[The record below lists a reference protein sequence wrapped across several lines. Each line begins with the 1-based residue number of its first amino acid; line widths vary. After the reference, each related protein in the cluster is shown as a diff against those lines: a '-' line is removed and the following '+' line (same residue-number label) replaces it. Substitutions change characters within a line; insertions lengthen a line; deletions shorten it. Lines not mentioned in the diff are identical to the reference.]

1 MRVPW
6 SLATGQS
13 ERIRDILLINKD
25 YILRLAERIGRELA
39 MLLGLRKRE
48 KYQEALIY
56 IDDLLLRTSG
66 FTSRSID
73 ALSEEML
80 LKALSPLGNLNVEVC
95 LWIATM
101 LKAEGQ
107 IYEDQGDTNE
117 SYYRYL
123 KSLYLFLTALQYQP
137 IEDHVQFST
146 EIKELLAKLEDY
158 ELPDNLK
165 QQLFRYYEYS
175 GQYAKAEDILF
186 ELLETHPADQEIRA
200 QSIAFYKRL
209 LAKSDAELLAGQFSR
224 SEVHEGIDRLQ
235 Q

>member
-1 MRVPW
+1 M
-6 SLATGQS
+6 
-13 ERIRDILLINKD
+13 INKD
-25 YILRLAERIGRELA
+25 FILRLAERIGRELA
-39 MLLGLRKRE
+39 ILLGLCKRE

-56 IDDLLLRTSG
+56 IDDLLLRMSG
-66 FTSRSID
+66 LTSRSIN

-80 LKALSPLGNLNVEVC
+80 LRALSPLGNLNVEVC

-107 IYEDQGDTNE
+107 IYEDQGNTNE

-137 IEDHVQFST
+137 IEDHTQFST

-186 ELLETHPADQEIRA
+186 ELLETHAADQEIRV
-200 QSIAFYKRL
+200 QGIAFYERL
-209 LAKSDAELLAGQFSR
+209 FVKSDADLLAGQFSR
-224 SEVHEGIDRLQ
+224 PEVHEGSAQLRQ
-235 Q
+235 YEN

>member
-1 MRVPW
+1 MPS
-6 SLATGQS
+6 SLVAHLCALIGIS
-13 ERIRDILLINKD
+13 LINKD
-25 YILRLAERIGRELA
+25 FILRLAERMGRELA
-39 MLLGLRKRE
+39 IILGLCKRE
-48 KYQEALIY
+48 QHQEALIY
-56 IDDLLLRTSG
+56 IDGLLLRMSG
-66 FTSRSID
+66 LTSRSIN

-80 LKALSPLGNLNVEVC
+80 LRALSPLGNLNVEVC

-107 IYEDQGDTNE
+107 IYEDQGNTNE

-137 IEDHVQFST
+137 IEDHTQFST

-165 QQLFRYYEYS
+165 QQLIRYYEHS

-200 QSIAFYKRL
+200 QGIAFYKRL
-209 LAKSDAELLAGQFSR
+209 LAKSDADLQAGDFSR
-224 SEVHEGIDRLQ
+224 SEVHEGIAQL
-235 Q
+235 